1 MSIST
6 PLGVTLAID
15 SGSPLLSIAVAS
27 PEGLLA
33 TATSQTTRSSAALMS
48 LLDDCLQHA
57 DLTPRGL
64 DRLLVLHGP
73 GRFTGLRVGL
83 AVAQGFRQALG
94 LQTGTLSTLEVLAA
108 CAEGIDSPVLA
119 VVRTGRDHCAVQEFG
134 GQDRSTPAGLPRS
147 YDLGEL
153 AQRAP
158 LPLIGFE
165 LDALPED
172 PFGEWIQLEPSPLA
186 PVALAIGERADWRG
200 RYLST
205 PLYLAPPPADPTA
218 RRRG

>member
-1 MSIST
+1 
-6 PLGVTLAID
+6 VTLAID

-33 TATSQTTRSSAALMS
+33 AATSEATRSSAALMG
-48 LLDDCLQHA
+48 LLDDCLQRA
-57 DLTPRGL
+57 DLTPREL

-94 LQTGTLSTLEVLAA
+94 LRTGTLSTLEVLAA
-108 CAEGIDSPVLA
+108 CAEGTDSPVLA
-119 VVRTGRDHCAVQEFG
+119 MVRTGRDHWAVQEFEE
-134 GQDRSTPAGLPRS
+134 QRSTPVGLPRS
-147 YDLGEL
+147 YDLEEL

-158 LPLIGFE
+158 LPLIGFD

-186 PVALAIGERADWRG
+186 PVALAISERADWRG
-200 RYLST
+200 RHLST
-205 PLYLAPPPADPTA
+205 PLYLAPPPADPAA